1 MDFCEYLWDK
11 FNTYETPDIT
21 EIQDLIKSELH
32 IGLTRDDITE
42 EYIILQKLYKYL
54 FSMYFIE
61 KSRLDSLDQ
70 RIYNKNYHMVSPDEM
85 DFYQK
90 YDMLDLN
97 YFYLRSFV
105 HIERL
110 YREDLDKLDD
120 CLKNPDNENT
130 WKNAM
135 NIVEKTYHT
144 VIAVHPDK
152 KEQWFELFPSVF
164 GEGRVQGKNIVFTLK
179 YDSAF
184 NGDTKNN
191 YLTLYKIKEQ
201 LEPVLTK
208 QLQTDVIVL
217 VEG

>member
-42 EYIILQKLYKYL
+42 EYIMLQKLYKYL

-70 RIYNKNYHMVSPDEM
+70 RIYNENYHMVSPDEM

-135 NIVEKTYHT
+135 NIVEKTYQT

-179 YDSAF
+179 YDSTF
-184 NGDTKNN
+184 DVETKNN

-201 LEPVLTK
+201 LEPILTK